1 MTDVGG
7 RCPTCAPA
15 RKLPQLELSPLHL
28 ARAVAAAAVSGVVLG
43 VLWGY
48 LLPGTFGFF
57 SIFIGMGIGWAV
69 SEPVSV
75 ATNRKSGTPL
85 QIVAALGV
93 ALAYVVRNIVDTGV
107 IIQTGDIS
115 GYIALVVGIVVAVNR
130 LRF

>member
-1 MTDVGG
+1 MTDVGA
-7 RCPTCAPA
+7 RCPTCAA
-15 RKLPQLELSPLHL
+15 TRKLPQLELNPLYL
-28 ARAVAAAAVSGVVLG
+28 ARAAAAAGVSGVVLG

-69 SEPVSV
+69 SEPVSL
-75 ATNRKSGTPL
+75 ATNRKTGTPL

-93 ALAYVVRNIVDTGV
+93 ALAFVVRNIVDSNV
-107 IIQTGDIS
+107 LIETGDIT
-115 GYIALVVGIVVAVNR
+115 GYIALIVGIVVAINR

>member
-1 MTDVGG
+1 MTDVGA
-7 RCPTCAPA
+7 RCQTCAPA
-15 RKLPQLELSPLHL
+15 RKLPQLEINPLLL
-28 ARAVAAAAVSGVVLG
+28 ARAAAAAGVSGVVLG
-43 VLWGY
+43 LLWGY
-48 LLPGTFGFF
+48 LLPGSFGFF

-69 SEPVSV
+69 AEPVTL

-93 ALAYVVRNIVDTGV
+93 VLAYVVRNIVDSNT

-115 GYIALVVGIVVAVNR
+115 GYIAVVVGIVVAINR